1 MSTISSISSG
11 YGLLGRVLADSASV
25 RNRLDTLTRQASDGL
40 ISDTYSGLGAGAS
53 VSLHIDPQVTALK
66 TGQAN
71 IDAAAGRMQV
81 TQIALTQI
89 QSIAAGF
96 QSQLMNLNGLNPSNV
111 DSVAASARAALT
123 QVASLLNA
131 KDGDV
136 YVFSGEDTA
145 NPPVPN
151 ADTIT
156 TSGFFTQ
163 IQSAVSQLGT
173 SGAAAITAATLSTAR
188 SDTPGITPF
197 SAYLSGGTAARPVVE
212 SGDGQRPATGLLA
225 NANGAIAS
233 TGASTTGSYMRD
245 LMRSLATLG
254 SLTSAQLGD
263 SGFSDVVQDTR
274 TSLGGAISAMA
285 ADAGVLGN
293 TQSGLAA
300 TKASLGDTITAL
312 TGQVSAS
319 RDADMASVLSSLTQT
334 QTLLQASY
342 QIIGTV
348 NGLSLVKFLPAS

>member
-1 MSTISSISSG
+1 MTTISGMPSG

-25 RNRLDTLTRQASDGL
+25 RNRLDTLTRQASSGL

-53 VSLHIDPQVTALK
+53 VSFSIDPQVTALQ
-66 TGQAN
+66 TGRAN
-71 IDAAAGRMQV
+71 IDAATGRMQV

-89 QSIAAGF
+89 QSIAANF
-96 QSQLMNLNGLNPSNV
+96 QSQLMNLNGLNISNV
-111 DSVAASARAALT
+111 DSVAASARAALM
-123 QVASLLNA
+123 QVAALLNT
-131 KDGDV
+131 KNGDV
-136 YVFSGEDTA
+136 YVFAGEDTA

-151 ADTIT
+151 PDTIT

-163 IQSAVSQLGT
+163 VQSALSQLGA
-173 SGAAAITAATLSTAR
+173 SGAAATTAATLSIAQ
-188 SDTPGITPF
+188 SDTPGTTPF
-197 SAYLSGGTAARPVVE
+197 SAYLSGGAAARPVVE

-254 SLTSAQLGD
+254 SLTSAQSD
-263 SGFSDVVQDTR
+263 DVGFGDVVQDTR

-293 TQSGLAA
+293 TQTGLAA

-319 RDADMASVLSSLTQT
+319 RDADMASVLSNLTQT